1 MPAQVVELHSPGLN
15 GLLDLELDELEEIL
29 AAASVPAEAT
39 GLYTTG
45 YAT

>member
-1 MPAQVVELHSPGLN
+1 MPAQVVELHSPWLESP
-15 GLLDLELDELEEIL
+15 LDLELDELEEIL
-29 AAASVPAEAT
+29 AAASAPAEAT